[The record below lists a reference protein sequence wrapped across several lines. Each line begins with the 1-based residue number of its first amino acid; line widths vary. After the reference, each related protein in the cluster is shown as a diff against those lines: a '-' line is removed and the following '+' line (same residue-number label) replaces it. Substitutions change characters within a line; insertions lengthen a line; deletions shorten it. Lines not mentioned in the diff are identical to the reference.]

1 MFSKNNSTIVALSTP
16 QGFGGLSVVRLSGSN
31 SLDIIKKIFASSR
44 EIKHCRATFGQI
56 YDLEDNSHLD
66 SSVVTY
72 FKAPHSYTGEDI
84 IEISCH
90 GSPYITEH
98 IAALC
103 IKSGARLADPG
114 EFTKR
119 AFLNG
124 KIDLIQAEGTADLI
138 FSLTKA
144 SHKASINLLEGKTG
158 QAIKYCRKTLIDTIA
173 LLELELDFSEEEIEF
188 TPVSKIISTLSG
200 LTEEISRLVQSYN
213 YGKMVK
219 QGLLVPIVGPPNS
232 GKSSL
237 LNAFLQEERVIV
249 SPHPGTT
256 RDTIEESFQKGGFQF
271 RLIDTA
277 GLRKTDDS
285 IEGLGISRTLD
296 NIDNA
301 DIILFVIDV
310 TRPVIE
316 FLPYFPKNAN
326 NTIIVINKIDI
337 ASEKQINAM
346 TTYFQKQD
354 MVMTSAKKHYGIH
367 EIADIMVL
375 TAKSKAPKAENVII
389 TRKRHRDA
397 LSKALNSIIESLDNA
412 KNEHSSEIVVV
423 DLRIALEAL
432 DEILGKTTNEDIL
445 NTIFSNFCIG
455 K

>member
-1 MFSKNNSTIVALSTP
+1 MSTKNNPTIVAISTP
-16 QGFGGLSVVRLSGSN
+16 HGFGGISIVRLSGSK
-31 SLDIIKKIFASSR
+31 SLDIANKIFTSSR
-44 EIKHCRATFGQI
+44 EIKPHFSTYGQI
-56 YDLEDNSHLD
+56 HDTIYRSHLD
-66 SSVVTY
+66 SSVITY
-72 FKAPHSYTGEDI
+72 FKAPNSYTGEDI

-90 GSPYITEH
+90 GSPYITER
-98 IAALC
+98 IIDIC
-103 IKSGARLADPG
+103 IKAGARLAEPG

-124 KIDLIQAEGTADLI
+124 KMDLSQAEGTADLI
-138 FSLTKA
+138 YSQTKA
-144 SHKASINLLEGKTG
+144 AHKESINLLEGKTG
-158 QAIKYCRKTLIDTIA
+158 QTIKGFRKTLIDTIA

-188 TPVSKIISTLSG
+188 TPISEIVSTLSD
-200 LTEEISRLVQSYN
+200 LTEKINRLIQSYN

-219 QGLLVPIVGPPNS
+219 QGFLVPIVGPPNS

-237 LNAFLQEERVIV
+237 LNAFLQEERVLV
-249 SPHPGTT
+249 SSHPGTT

-271 RLIDTA
+271 RLVDTA

-285 IEGLGISRTLD
+285 IEGLGISKTLD
-296 NIDNA
+296 NIQKA

-310 TRPVIE
+310 TRPFSD
-316 FLPYFPKNAN
+316 FLPCLPKISND
-326 NTIIVINKIDI
+326 ILIVLNKIDI
-337 ASEKQINAM
+337 SSEKQIKA
-346 TTYFQKQD
+346 TAEYFYKQEY
-354 MVMTSAKKHYGIH
+354 VMTSAKKHYGIH

-375 TAKSKAPKAENVII
+375 TAKSKAPKADNVII

-397 LSKALNSIIESLDNA
+397 LSWALNSISESLNNA
-412 KNEHSSEIVVV
+412 KKGLSSEIIVV
-423 DLRIALEAL
+423 DLRIALDAL